1 MKRKKIGLVLRS
13 SFVAENGFTSV
24 ELLTV
29 LAIIAFLV
37 GMLIPALTVVRNT
50 AKEAKQ
56 KAQFTAIEFALVAFK
71 NDYGDYPPSDSLN
84 DIDYSGSQML
94 CEALLGWDLLGFH
107 PKSFWRADGCD
118 GGPPPPGNRV
128 YLSNDDTNL
137 KQRKGPYLELANI
150 NAFRLGEPE
159 GLFAN
164 PSPLNPNTF
173 VICDVFGRKSVAIGG
188 KLVKAGTPVLY
199 YRANTVSKTII
210 PPAIVDQRIYN
221 VEDNYYLI
229 ALGRPTDIVLKQ
241 HPLNG
246 PPDPRPSPWDREP
259 LYENFYR
266 YIRDTKFL
274 APPAMKQWPY
284 RPESYILISAGVDG
298 FYGTPDDI
306 RNFGN

>member
-1 MKRKKIGLVLRS
+1 VKRKKS
-13 SFVAENGFTSV
+13 AFTSV

-37 GMLIPALTVVRNT
+37 GMLIPALNVVRNT

-56 KAQFTAIEFALVAFK
+56 KAQLTVIDLALVAFK
-71 NDYGDYPPSDSLN
+71 NDFGDYPPSDSLN
-84 DIDYSGSQML
+84 DPDYYTGSQML

-107 PKSFWRADGCD
+107 PKSAWRADGYD
-118 GGPPPPGNRV
+118 PAGNRV
-128 YLSNDDTNL
+128 YLSTDDTNL
-137 KQRKGPYLELANI
+137 KERKGPYLELANA

-164 PSPLNPNTF
+164 PTPLNPNTY
-173 VICDVFGRKSVAIGG
+173 VICDVFGRKSVAVGG
-188 KLVKAGTPVLY
+188 NLVKVGTPVLY
-199 YRANTVSKTII
+199 YRANTLSKTII
-210 PPAIVDQRIYN
+210 PPATVDQRIYN
-221 VEDNYYLI
+221 VLDNYALI
-229 ALGRPTDIVLKQ
+229 ALRRPTDGKP
-241 HPLNG
+241 HPLNE

-284 RPESYILISAGVDG
+284 RAESYILISAGVDG

-306 RNFGN
+306 RNFGK

>member
-1 MKRKKIGLVLRS
+1 MKRKKT
-13 SFVAENGFTSV
+13 GFTSV

-37 GMLIPALTVVRNT
+37 GMLLPALNVVRNT

-56 KAQFTAIEFALVAFK
+56 KAQFTTIDLALVAFK
-71 NDYGDYPPSDSLN
+71 NDFGDYPPSDSLN
-84 DIDYSGSQML
+84 DIDYTGAQML

-107 PKSFWRADGCD
+107 PKSAWRADGCD

-128 YLSNDDTNL
+128 YLSTDDANL
-137 KQRKGPYLELANI
+137 KQRKGPYLELANA

-164 PSPLNPNTF
+164 PSPLNPDTF
-173 VICDVFGRKSVAIGG
+173 VICDVFGTKSVAVGG
-188 KLVKAGTPVLY
+188 NLVKVGTPVLY
-199 YRANTVSKTII
+199 YRANTLSKTII
-210 PPAIVDQRIYN
+210 PPALPNLRIYN
-221 VEDNYYLI
+221 VEDNHALI
-229 ALGRPTDIVLKQ
+229 ALGTVKNNRP

-246 PPDPRPSPWDREP
+246 PADTRPSPWDREP
-259 LYENFYR
+259 QYENFYR

>member
-1 MKRKKIGLVLRS
+1 VKRKKS
-13 SFVAENGFTSV
+13 AFTSV

-37 GMLIPALTVVRNT
+37 GLLLPALTVVRNV

-56 KAQFTAIEFALVAFK
+56 KAQLTAIEFALVAFK

-84 DIDYSGSQML
+84 DIDYTGSQML
-94 CEALLGWDLLGFH
+94 CEALLGLDLLGFH
-107 PKSFWRADGCD
+107 PKSAWRADGYD

-137 KQRKGPYLELANI
+137 KQRKGPYLELANA
-150 NAFRLGEPE
+150 NAFQLGDLE
-159 GLFAN
+159 GLFVN
-164 PSPLNPNTF
+164 TGPLNPLTY
-173 VICDVFGRKSVAIGG
+173 VICDVFGRKSMSVGG
-188 KLVKAGTPVLY
+188 KLVKVGTPILY
-199 YRANTVSKTII
+199 YRANTLSKTIT
-210 PPAIVDQRIYN
+210 PPATVDQRIYN
-221 VEDNYYLI
+221 VDDNYALI
-229 ALGRPTDIVLKQ
+229 ALGRPKDLKP

>member
-1 MKRKKIGLVLRS
+1 MKRKKI
-13 SFVAENGFTSV
+13 GFTSV

-37 GMLIPALTVVRNT
+37 GLLLPALNVVRNT

-56 KAQFTAIEFALVAFK
+56 KAQLTVIDLALVAFK
-71 NDYGDYPPSDSLN
+71 NDFGDYPPSDSLN
-84 DIDYSGSQML
+84 DPDYTGSQML

-107 PKSFWRADGCD
+107 PKSAWRADGCD
-118 GGPPPPGNRV
+118 PAGNRV
-128 YLSNDDTNL
+128 YLSTDDTNL
-137 KQRKGPYLELANI
+137 KERKGPYLELANA

-164 PSPLNPNTF
+164 PTPLNPNTF
-173 VICDVFGRKSVAIGG
+173 VICDVFGRKSMSVGG
-188 KLVKAGTPVLY
+188 KPVKVGTPVLY
-199 YRANTVSKTII
+199 YRANTLSKTIEPI
-210 PPAIVDQRIYN
+210 SRPGGAPPEGRIYN
-221 VEDNYYLI
+221 VLDNYDLI
-229 ALGRPTDIVLKQ
+229 ALGRPIDIVLKQ

-246 PPDPRPSPWDREP
+246 PADPRPSVWDGDGLPPQR
-259 LYENFYR
+259 YFENFYR
-266 YIRDTKFL
+266 YIWDTKL
-274 APPAMKQWPY
+274 WAPPTWKRWPY

>member
-1 MKRKKIGLVLRS
+1 MKRKKS
-13 SFVAENGFTSV
+13 AFTSV

-37 GMLIPALTVVRNT
+37 GLLLPALNVVRNT

-56 KAQFTAIEFALVAFK
+56 KAQFAAIDLALVTFK
-71 NDYGDYPPSDSLN
+71 NDFGDYPPSDGW
-84 DIDYSGSQML
+84 DYNNNRPLDYCGAQKL
-94 CEALLGWDLLGFH
+94 TDALLGWDLLGFH
-107 PKSFWRADGCD
+107 PKSAWLADGTD
-118 GGPPPPGNRV
+118 GAGGQV
-128 YLSNDDTNL
+128 YNSTSDTNL
-137 KQRKGPYLELANI
+137 KERKGPYLELANA

-164 PSPLNPNTF
+164 PTPLNPDTF
-173 VICDVFGRKSVAIGG
+173 VICDVFGRKSVAVGG
-188 KLVKAGTPVLY
+188 KLVKVGTPILY
-199 YRANTVSKTII
+199 YRANTLSKTIV
-210 PPAIVDQRIYN
+210 PPAPWDQRIYN
-221 VEDNYYLI
+221 VLDNYALI
-229 ALGRPTDIVLKQ
+229 ALGTVKNNKP

-266 YIRDTKFL
+266 YIRDTKFK
-274 APPAMKQWPY
+274 APPASKDWPY
-284 RPESYILISAGVDG
+284 RAESYILISAGVDG

>member
-1 MKRKKIGLVLRS
+1 VKRKKS
-13 SFVAENGFTSV
+13 AFTSV

-37 GMLIPALTVVRNT
+37 GLLLPALNVVRNT

-56 KAQFTAIEFALVAFK
+56 KAQLTVIDLALVAFK
-71 NDYGDYPPSDSLN
+71 NDFGDYPPSDSLN
-84 DIDYSGSQML
+84 DLDYTGSQIL
-94 CEALLGWDLLGFH
+94 CEALLGLDLLGFH
-107 PKSFWRADGCD
+107 PKSAWRADGTD
-118 GGPPPPGNRV
+118 GAGGQV
-128 YLSNDDTNL
+128 YNSTSDTNL
-137 KQRKGPYLELANI
+137 KERKGPYLELANA

-164 PSPLNPNTF
+164 PTPLNPDTF
-173 VICDVFGRKSVAIGG
+173 VICDVFGRKSVAVGG
-188 KLVKAGTPVLY
+188 NLVKVGTPILY
-199 YRANTVSKTII
+199 YRANTLSKTII
-210 PPAIVDQRIYN
+210 PPATVDQRIYN
-221 VEDNYYLI
+221 VLDNSALI
-229 ALGRPTDIVLKQ
+229 ALGRPIDLRP
-241 HPLNG
+241 HPLYV

-259 LYENFYR
+259 YENFYR

-306 RNFGN
+306 RNFGK